1 MEKISIIVPGYNA
14 EKFARECIESVINQT
29 YTNLEIIL
37 VDDGSKDSTGEI
49 FEEYAKSDR
58 RVIVIHQENKGISEA
73 RNAGLDKATGEY
85 IMFIDADDL
94 YEENTCELLYNEIKR
109 TDADYVI
116 GNYIHI
122 TYEGEKWDDPVF
134 DQASFDDFKIE
145 TTDYKKSF
153 FVMNSVVWN
162 KIFKRNFIEEHKLRF
177 IPKAIAEDAIFSIY
191 CYTHTDKGYYIN
203 DIIYNYRQNPDN
215 VSISTNCD
223 LKYFEKLNEAYLKL
237 FEIFKTT
244 DNIGFYRFFYA
255 RVMPYMLCKI
265 IDTSSLPDEEMKETL
280 RKLGWYFEQKET
292 YNIAVLDD
300 RLQKIVNSIN
310 RKDYEESIKM
320 IKEAKEYR
328 KSINDLEREKM
339 HALSKDLYKKM
350 MEE

>member
-49 FEEYAKSDR
+49 FEEYAKRDR

-153 FVMNSVVWN
+153 FVMNSTIN
-162 KIFKRNFIEEHKLRF
+162 AMLKLSGKILADGTYAKGVLNGQIASVCGIDSLQMGVFAGVIVGLVTAALHNRFYKQKLPAALCPL
-177 IPKAIAEDAIFSIY
+177 IPELLIFS
-191 CYTHTDKGYYIN
+191 
-203 DIIYNYRQNPDN
+203 
-215 VSISTNCD
+215 
-223 LKYFEKLNEAYLKL
+223 
-237 FEIFKTT
+237 
-244 DNIGFYRFFYA
+244 
-255 RVMPYMLCKI
+255 
-265 IDTSSLPDEEMKETL
+265 
-280 RKLGWYFEQKET
+280 
-292 YNIAVLDD
+292 
-300 RLQKIVNSIN
+300 
-310 RKDYEESIKM
+310 
-320 IKEAKEYR
+320 
-328 KSINDLEREKM
+328 
-339 HALSKDLYKKM
+339 
-350 MEE
+350 